1 LTKLFQRFLEI
12 DQTET
17 ITAYG
22 YSVSEVNIFLPME
35 KSLTFTGGRVN
46 EIISSINRPFVY
58 KAKEGRHV
66 KICVMTMVFIKAF
79 E

>member
-1 LTKLFQRFLEI
+1 
-12 DQTET
+12 
-17 ITAYG
+17 
-22 YSVSEVNIFLPME
+22 ME

-66 KICVMTMVFIKAF
+66 RICVMTLVFIKAF